1 MHYRVLGVDSLTS
14 YSTHVTSYLTYL
26 TYLTYSPPPQHD
38 RATIHEAM
46 EQQTLSIAKAGLV
59 CKLQTRTTIMA
70 ATNPKGKY
78 DPSQVRLVL

>member
-1 MHYRVLGVDSLTS
+1 MNYRVLGVDSLTS
-14 YSTHVTSYLTYL
+14 YLTYLITYL
-26 TYLTYSPPPQHD
+26 TYFPPPQHD

-78 DPSQVRLVL
+78 DPSQVRVIL